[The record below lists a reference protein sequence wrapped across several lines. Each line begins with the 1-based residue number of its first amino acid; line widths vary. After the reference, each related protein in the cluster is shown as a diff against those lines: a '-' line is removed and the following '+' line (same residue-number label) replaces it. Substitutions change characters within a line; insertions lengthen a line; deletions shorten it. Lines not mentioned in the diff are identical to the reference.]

1 MKQLPALSTAARSIF
16 NYIGRSIDGDSGLFG
31 MHSACKPICIH
42 ILNYIKCY
50 AIWNV
55 KSFIKS
61 IDPDLKGKTIIIVII
76 KRKRSKTFISDDKRI
91 DRIIKLSQSHFSR
104 NRFPLQQIDIYIYIY
119 PEQNHRSLK
128 RDNKTLSHLKIVSP

>member
-1 MKQLPALSTAARSIF
+1 M
-16 NYIGRSIDGDSGLFG
+16 
-31 MHSACKPICIH
+31 
-42 ILNYIKCY
+42 
-50 AIWNV
+50 

-104 NRFPLQQIDIYIYIY
+104 NRFPLQQIDIYIYIS
-119 PEQNHRSLK
+119 RTKSSLA
-128 RDNKTLSHLKIVSP
+128 